1 MKIASN
7 ATDKILSTVFSKL
20 AKEKKFMLECNISY
34 TANWYFGSDY
44 MSIAS
49 NALQKVIEI
58 VLRER
63 ENCVFCNI

>member
-1 MKIASN
+1 M
-7 ATDKILSTVFSKL
+7 FSKL